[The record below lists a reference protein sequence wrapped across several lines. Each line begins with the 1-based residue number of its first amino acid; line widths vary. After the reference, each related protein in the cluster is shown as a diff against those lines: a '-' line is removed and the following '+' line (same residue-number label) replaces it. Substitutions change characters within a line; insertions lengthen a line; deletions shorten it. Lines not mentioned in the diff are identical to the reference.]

1 MTNYDNME
9 NAGLLA
15 AKGHNDLTLRKLFVW
30 CQEPLEKLR
39 WLNVLTEAAH
49 SKKGGELLSTL
60 HDFTLHGDK
69 HIRSLVCSVLRR
81 SSMPLFD
88 AIRKWVLDGEL
99 DDPFEEFF
107 IASRQG
113 ITAEDIWEKKFYI
126 RQSMVP
132 SFLATDSHLIS
143 SILLSGKT
151 VVFLR
156 KCCSDGSWLSDKFRD
171 SSFREKP
178 LGYNQ
183 VDSLRTFVQAACKA
197 SSSRLKFLLFEKFLL
212 KGHCMALRNL
222 ILLGQGDFVQ
232 NLLDSL
238 AADLNE
244 PSSDLYRNNLLGT
257 LDASL
262 RSSSAAVTIANALHA
277 EGMSII
283 CVYFF
288 LWNWLFAYLRF
299 CGGQIHK

>member
-30 CQEPLEKLR
+30 CQAPLEKLR
-39 WLNVLTEAAH
+39 WLSVLTEAAYN
-49 SKKGGELLSTL
+49 KKGGELLSTI
-60 HDFTLHGDK
+60 HEFSLHGDK
-69 HIRSLVCSVLRR
+69 NIRTLVGSVLRR
-81 SSMPLFD
+81 ASVPLFD

-99 DDPFEEFF
+99 DDPYEEFF
-107 IASRQG
+107 IASCQG

-132 SFLATDSHLIS
+132 SFLAMESHLIS
-143 SILLSGKT
+143 SILLAGKT

-156 KCCSDGSWLSDKFRD
+156 KCCSDGSWLIDKFRD
-171 SSFREKP
+171 SSFRDKS

-183 VDSLRTFVQAACKA
+183 IDSLRSFVHSACEAA
-197 SSSRLKFLLFEKFLL
+197 SIRLKFLLFEKFLL
-212 KGHCMALRNL
+212 EGHCMALRNL

-257 LDASL
+257 LDAAL
-262 RSSSAAVTIANALHA
+262 RGSSATVTIASTLGA
-277 EGMSII
+277 EG
-283 CVYFF
+283 
-288 LWNWLFAYLRF
+288 L
-299 CGGQIHK
+299 